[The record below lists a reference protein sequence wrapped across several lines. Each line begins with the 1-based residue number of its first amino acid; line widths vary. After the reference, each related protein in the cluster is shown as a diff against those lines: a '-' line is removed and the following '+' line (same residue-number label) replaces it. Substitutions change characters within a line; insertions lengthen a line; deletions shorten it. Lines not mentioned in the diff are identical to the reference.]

1 MPTTRKQKK
10 ARKSRGLEI
19 LSDIENLDIM
29 LSENHFDGTERDES
43 LEGTSIR
50 RQDSVTSNN
59 LENEGLDPDADY
71 GNPRV
76 GASAVYGQNSAS
88 VDSQAE
94 INKLSSEL
102 NSRISKKM
110 DEMMNSVSSQI
121 QRAINDAIKNQVLPQ
136 IQNVIMAGSGQETR
150 RGWETSIE
158 RPEIYTE
165 IQQNPKTKTNF
176 SSEHSENHR
185 KGDRTQSNVHDMVTG
200 DNESP
205 NPVPEF
211 LTGRIPSRSHL
222 NQSYEDINLDT
233 TIPAHERIATAADP
247 DPITRL
253 ADVLTTMQNRP
264 TAQQLTIRPVN
275 SNTMTFDGKS
285 EKFELFEDLF
295 HTMIK
300 MQPEM
305 TEQMKINHFHS
316 LLRKNA
322 LQTVHE
328 NPPITL
334 NKKTRAL
341 IENWQ
346 MNDGTNHPV
355 FPNPLGTETHDSNV
369 EPIPQSLQDEK
380 QFQNVLITR
389 DGEPDCIPLSTNI
402 NLKCKKRM
410 LYFPMDFGE
419 LTIDGLIDTGALS
432 SAIPEMD
439 LRKIRLL
446 SPQSVI
452 REGPPPNFQIRVA
465 NGQLETPKSTIELK
479 FEVGDIEFHEIF
491 IVMEHLTGPI
501 IGLMF
506 LQRNHTVLD
515 MRQGI
520 LNFPFFSMQPK
531 TADHKY
537 SNVLEPIFNPTEI
550 TIPPNDRVLI
560 RTNSLLYPENA
571 VTGILQPSDL
581 LHEEGDITFCPA
593 LVTLNDGN
601 IMIQVNNFTD
611 HPYKLKKGLHI
622 ANFSVMT
629 PEQMKYV
636 KPVDPASTWH
646 LLQNDQEQA
655 AHYVSSLIKT
665 NRNPQNTENYWF
677 PTPENP
683 GNPEEHTP
691 IQKRILRELQALQDL
706 ETLDPTADAES
717 RAKFLENF
725 DWKDSTLTTEEKE
738 KIEGIVSGIP

>member
-10 ARKSRGLEI
+10 ARKSRGSEI

-29 LSENHFDGTERDES
+29 LGENHFNDMGRDGS
-43 LEGTSIR
+43 LDGTSIK
-50 RQDSVTSNN
+50 RQESITSNN
-59 LENEGLDPDADY
+59 LENEEMNLHSDHRNLG
-71 GNPRV
+71 V
-76 GASAVYGQNSAS
+76 GTSAGYDLNSAS
-88 VDSQAE
+88 IDSQAE

-102 NSRISKKM
+102 NSRISREM

-121 QRAINDAIKNQVLPQ
+121 QKAISDAIHNQVLPQ

-150 RGWETSIE
+150 RGWERSDE
-158 RPEIYTE
+158 RPEGYSE
-165 IQQNPKTKTNF
+165 VEYNAKAKTTLN
-176 SSEHSENHR
+176 SEHGDKAHR
-185 KGDRTQSNVHDMVTG
+185 YVHDMVTG

-205 NPVPEF
+205 NQVPEF
-211 LTGRIPSRSHL
+211 LTGRILSRTHL

-233 TIPAHERIATAADP
+233 TIPAQERIATAADS
-247 DPITRL
+247 DPTTRL

-264 TAQQLTIRPVN
+264 TAQQLTILPVN

-322 LQTVHE
+322 LQTFRNISSSNRQTLEDVLVIFRRKYVKPESQATAKHKWHRLVFDPKTMKLPDFLEELYQGAEKAFGDHAQKMIDSLIYAKLPPKLKRSVNMARLE
-328 NPPITL
+328 N
-334 NKKTRAL
+334 
-341 IENWQ
+341 
-346 MNDGTNHPV
+346 GS
-355 FPNPLGTETHDSNV
+355 F
-369 EPIPQSLQDEK
+369 DEI
-380 QFQNVLITR
+380 VI
-389 DGEPDCIPLSTNI
+389 
-402 NLKCKKRM
+402 
-410 LYFPMDFGE
+410 GE

-452 REGPPPNFQIRVA
+452 REGPPLNFQILVA

-479 FEVGDIEFHEIF
+479 FEVGDIEFHETF

-506 LQRNHTVLD
+506 LQRNHTVVD

-520 LNFPFFSMQPK
+520 LNFPFFSMQLK

-537 SNVLEPIFNPTEI
+537 SNVLEPILNPIEI
-550 TIPPNDRVLI
+550 TFPPNDKVLI
-560 RTNSLLYPENA
+560 RTNSLLYPEID

-581 LHEEGDITFCPA
+581 LHEEGDTTFCPA

-601 IMIQVNNFTD
+601 IMIPVNNFTD
-611 HPYKLKKGLHI
+611 HPYKLKKGRHI

-655 AHYVSSLIKT
+655 AHYVSSLTKT
-665 NRNPQNTENYWF
+665 NRNPQNSE
-677 PTPENP
+677 
-683 GNPEEHTP
+683 
-691 IQKRILRELQALQDL
+691 D
-706 ETLDPTADAES
+706 
-717 RAKFLENF
+717 
-725 DWKDSTLTTEEKE
+725 
-738 KIEGIVSGIP
+738 